1 MEHDHARPIN
11 LQWNILV
18 MTRVFTVDSNNDLVL
33 ASDGNLG
40 ISEALEAV
48 LQACEHAAKAQ
59 LGEMILATNEGVPN
73 FETVWSGTPNVAQF
87 EAALRRQLLRVQG
100 VTSVAE
106 LTAIVANNILSYNAT
121 IVTIYGQG
129 TING

>member
-1 MEHDHARPIN
+1 
-11 LQWNILV
+11 